1 MINSSLNYFIGSLL
15 TAITT
20 SSLAVFVFSRDPKS
34 KLYRS
39 FFFYTFSIAA
49 WSFPFAFMANAPTK
63 QIAIILG
70 HVFNFGVSFICV
82 CFVHFVLIV
91 MDAEEEKIQRI
102 VRPHYI
108 IAIIFTLLIPT
119 KLMVTDVVPKFGL
132 NYFINPGIAYYPYV
146 LWWMG
151 CIIYGLSM
159 LFIGYR
165 NSRGARRNQLKYLFF
180 GSFIGYVGGPANFLL
195 VFDIKYPFYPF
206 GAYGVPIYT
215 VITAYAIVRYHL
227 LDINIA
233 LTRAGIFAFVYLFVL
248 GIPLWLGAKT
258 GLWAYSTVIMAALAT
273 SGPFIYL
280 FLQRRAEEI
289 IRKEQLEYQRKLRE
303 ASSTMMLS
311 KDLDSLLKVIVLNA
325 VDIVRVKW
333 AGIYLKDD
341 KQPKYLL
348 KHSHSLAAG
357 IDLPREFADDADF
370 VTHLYKSRLPLI
382 GEEVHSQGLK
392 FGLSVPCFI
401 DSNMIGFLLLGDKPS
416 DKMYDQSDVNEFALL
431 SNQAALAIENCQ
443 FYSQERQRQ
452 QFLRVS
458 SLDKQMACLAHEID
472 NPNSALLSSLGSME
486 LALDDLTDAIPQDKM
501 DYIKKKL
508 ERARFNS
515 KRISKMITSV
525 REFSRVS
532 SGELK
537 PIKLEWIMEGFLN
550 ITEPQFKYNGVNFT
564 QEVTNEAVWLRA
576 NKVEIE
582 QVLVNLATN
591 SVQAINEIWQRG
603 RNTPE
608 SKKEIIFRAYKIDSG
623 MLRIYFSDT
632 GSGMEKDMLEQ
643 CFLDFVTTKGS
654 AEGTGLGLSISR
666 KIIHKHGGKIWAE
679 SEGENKGAAFHIEL
693 PVANDLSEE
702 EKRRAEFEHGNQ
714 GKKDMFIQDF
724 PN

>member
-1 MINSSLNYFIGSLL
+1 MDILAQYFLALLATGIINGSLGIFVL
-15 TAITT
+15 IKGFNKRLNQVLALYSLSLFLWSIFEALGITAHDKT
-20 SSLAVFVFSRDPKS
+20 LALLLWRVNHIGVIFIPVF
-34 KLYRS
+34 L
-39 FFFYTFSIAA
+39 
-49 WSFPFAFMANAPTK
+49 
-63 QIAIILG
+63 
-70 HVFNFGVSFICV
+70 
-82 CFVHFVLIV
+82 VHFVFLLLDAKGRRRKLIPISYAV
-91 MDAEEEKIQRI
+91 ACIFLILDAT
-102 VRPHYI
+102 P
-108 IAIIFTLLIPT
+108 LLI
-119 KLMVTDVVPKFGL
+119 LEVVPKFSFR
-132 NYFINPGIAYYPYV
+132 YFINPGYVYCTFFWMWVGWAAY
-146 LWWMG
+146 G
-151 CIIYGLSM
+151 NFE
-159 LFIGYR
+159 LFREYFKTSGY
-165 NSRGARRNQLKYLFF
+165 RRNQMQYFCWALLF
-180 GSFIGYVGGPANFLL
+180 SYIGGAPNFLPTFNMEIPIL
-195 VFDIKYPFYPF
+195 MPFGTYAIPFYTF
-206 GAYGVPIYT
+206 A
-215 VITAYAIVRYHL
+215 TAYAIFRYRFM
-227 LDINIA
+227 DIKIA
-233 LTRAGIFAFVYLFVL
+233 FTRAGIFAIVYLFVL

-537 PIKLEWIMEGFLN
+537 PTKFEWIMEGFLN
-550 ITEPQFKYNGVNFT
+550 ITEPQFKYNGINFT
-564 QEVTNEAVWLRA
+564 QELINEAVWLRA

-603 RNTPE
+603 RNIPE
-608 SKKEIIFRAYKIDSG
+608 SKKEITLKVYAIDLRV
-623 MLRIYFSDT
+623 LRIDFSDT

-679 SEGENKGAAFHIEL
+679 SEGENKGSAFHIEL

-714 GKKDMFIQDF
+714 GKKDMFIQGF
-724 PN
+724 PK